1 MNIIFNIQYCK
12 YLQEPSDILLAAF
25 AQVQSLTEALNEYVK
40 IPQLTPTD
48 MLVKSASLCDDCFKT
63 AEKQCLEQLQ
73 QQQQQHNKSTTH
85 SNSTTSI
92 SNNSSQSPS
101 TTSTVIPNNK
111 LAELCESMTSIEAA
125 SILPDDDGYCEIDE
139 IRLPAITKSP
149 SIKAKTDPRRQ
160 SAAAPLPPPTPPAT
174 GSSEANNDVDDSVTS
189 NKLADSMH
197 DPPRP
202 PTKPSS
208 VDGQSKSNHD
218 TASNN
223 EQNSSNNASTAT
235 TTSTDAEHTEV
246 NFAYDSLA
254 QPLAE
259 LNLNSGD
266 AKAKLNNGAN
276 KLRSV
281 TCESLCPLPIEFR
294 PVGQQNTIPSI
305 PCHLI
310 SAYVASLNLHISQLL
325 VRQLQFVQFTFFLFW
340 INHFISKF
348 FNSPN

>member
-1 MNIIFNIQYCK
+1 MIIIFNIQYCK

-40 IPQLTPTD
+40 IPQITPAD

-73 QQQQQHNKSTTH
+73 QQQNEQQLNKSTTH

-125 SILPDDDGYCEIDE
+125 NILPDDDGYCEIDE

-149 SIKAKTDPRRQ
+149 SIKVKTDPRRQ

-174 GSSEANNDVDDSVTS
+174 SSEANNDADDSVNT
-189 NKLADSMH
+189 NKMTDSMH
-197 DPPRP
+197 DISKTPI
-202 PTKPSS
+202 KSS
-208 VDGQSKSNHD
+208 TIDGQSKGNHD
-218 TASNN
+218 IASNN
-223 EQNSSNNASTAT
+223 EQISCSSTSPAT
-235 TTSTDAEHTEV
+235 TTTTMTDAEHTEV
-246 NFAYDSLA
+246 NYAYDSLA

-281 TCESLCPLPIEFR
+281 TCENLCTLPIEFR
-294 PVGQQNTIPSI
+294 PIGQQNTVPSI

-325 VRQLQFVQFTFFLFW
+325 VRQ
-340 INHFISKF
+340 IDA
-348 FNSPN
+348 